1 MVALLQDPSPCKG
14 IRIQS
19 LNLLTA
25 NRLRHYSG
33 GMISDFELL
42 AQKVDALAALT
53 ETLRREN
60 AALRTHVTTLTTEN
74 GGLQQR
80 MQAAHE
86 RVAALLAHLPQP
98 QAAAASEFDPLPQE
112 FA

>member
-1 MVALLQDPSPCKG
+1 
-14 IRIQS
+14 
-19 LNLLTA
+19 
-25 NRLRHYSG
+25 
-33 GMISDFELL
+33 MISDFELL

-53 ETLRREN
+53 DTLRREN
-60 AALRTHVTTLTTEN
+60 AALRTLVTTLTTEN
-74 GGLQQR
+74 VGLQQR

-98 QAAAASEFDPLPQE
+98 QSATDTESDPLQQE

>member
-1 MVALLQDPSPCKG
+1 
-14 IRIQS
+14 
-19 LNLLTA
+19 
-25 NRLRHYSG
+25 
-33 GMISDFELL
+33 MISDFELL

-53 ETLRREN
+53 DTLRREN
-60 AALRTHVTTLTTEN
+60 AALRTHVATLTLEN

-86 RVAALLAHLPQP
+86 RVAALLTHLPQP
-98 QAAAASEFDPLPQE
+98 QLPEDTEPDPLPQE

>member
-1 MVALLQDPSPCKG
+1 MREG
-14 IRIQS
+14 

-25 NRLRHYSG
+25 NRLRHYSD

-42 AQKVDALAALT
+42 AQKVDALAVLT
-53 ETLRREN
+53 DTLRREN
-60 AALRTHVTTLTTEN
+60 AALRTHVATVMTEN
-74 GGLQQR
+74 TNLQQR

-98 QAAAASEFDPLPQE
+98 PSAADTASHPLDQE
-112 FA
+112 PSDECTVDQTQ

>member
-1 MVALLQDPSPCKG
+1 
-14 IRIQS
+14 
-19 LNLLTA
+19 
-25 NRLRHYSG
+25 
-33 GMISDFELL
+33 MISDFELL

-53 ETLRREN
+53 DTLRREN

-74 GGLQQR
+74 GSLQQR

-98 QAAAASEFDPLPQE
+98 HPVADTAADPLQQE

>member
-1 MVALLQDPSPCKG
+1 M
-14 IRIQS
+14 
-19 LNLLTA
+19 NLLTA
-25 NRLRHYSG
+25 NRLHPYSN

-53 ETLRREN
+53 DTLRREN
-60 AALRTHVTTLTTEN
+60 AALRTQVTTLTTEN
-74 GGLQQR
+74 AGLQQR
-80 MQAAHE
+80 MQAAHG

-98 QAAAASEFDPLPQE
+98 QPKADTESDPLQQE

>member
-1 MVALLQDPSPCKG
+1 MTP
-14 IRIQS
+14 
-19 LNLLTA
+19 
-25 NRLRHYSG
+25 NRLRHYSY

-53 ETLRREN
+53 DTLRREN
-60 AALRTHVTTLTTEN
+60 AALRTHVATLTIEN

-86 RVAALLAHLPQP
+86 RVGALLSQLPQPPQP
-98 QAAAASEFDPLPQE
+98 QAPEDAESDPLRPE

>member
-1 MVALLQDPSPCKG
+1 M
-14 IRIQS
+14 RY
-19 LNLLTA
+19 
-25 NRLRHYSG
+25 YSD

-53 ETLRREN
+53 DTLRREN

-98 QAAAASEFDPLPQE
+98 APDPASDPLEQE